1 MLRVVSPSGGSEAPR
16 LLRAPALG
24 GKAPTGGARPSCLD
38 CGRLWSFNLVVVS
51 RDPGLCRAAESLK
64 DDLASVSVTE
74 APRSVVSMSSR
85 CASAEWI
92 MLFDIDFFSDTRD
105 AVATL
110 SEIRAR
116 NRRIP
121 LVVASRSFT
130 ATLPG
135 SHDMGIAEA
144 ALRLPLVSVEPLAEA
159 LCSAARRFDPAPCP
173 KGT

>member
-1 MLRVVSPSGGSEAPR
+1 LLRVVRSSGVNEAAR
-16 LLRAPALG
+16 LLRAQASR
-24 GKAPTGGARPSCLD
+24 GKAPTAGARSSCLD
-38 CGRLWSFNLVVVS
+38 CERLWALHLVVVS

-64 DDLASVSVTE
+64 GDVASVSVTQ
-74 APRSVVSMSSR
+74 APRSVVSMASR
-85 CASAEWI
+85 CAGTEWI

-121 LVVASRSFT
+121 LVVASGSFT

-135 SHDMGIAEA
+135 SHSMGIAEA
-144 ALRLPLVSVEPLAEA
+144 ALRLPLVSAEPLAEA
-159 LCSAARRFDPAPCP
+159 LCTAARRFDPAPCA
-173 KGT
+173 KNT

>member
-1 MLRVVSPSGGSEAPR
+1 
-16 LLRAPALG
+16 
-24 GKAPTGGARPSCLD
+24 
-38 CGRLWSFNLVVVS
+38 
-51 RDPGLCRAAESLK
+51 
-64 DDLASVSVTE
+64 
-74 APRSVVSMSSR
+74 MSSR
-85 CASAEWI
+85 CAGTEWI

-121 LVVASRSFT
+121 LVVASSSFT
-130 ATLPG
+130 ATLPTG
-135 SHDMGIAEA
+135 SHSMGIAEA

-159 LCSAARRFDPAPCP
+159 LCTAARHSDPAPCA